1 MAVDLVGLVM
11 QYLTPDRI
19 GRIAAAFNLDSKSAQ
34 SVAEVSVPSLLAELA
49 SLAVQPGGAQK
60 VVDAVRQ
67 HSGTLDSRSN
77 AVGGSANQAVLADK
91 GTQWFSSLFGD
102 QSHSAL
108 TGAVAKF
115 CGLSQAASEA
125 LLGLLFPVVLGTI
138 SKQLGTSS
146 INASSL
152 TRLLASQKD
161 NIAAALPSGFTDLL
175 RGTGLLGALSAAAGT
190 VSAAVNQAS
199 MAASTATDGG
209 SRAAT
214 VVTDQASRAD
224 TTATRAASDAGAGA
238 DSLAAPGSFNWLYW
252 IIPALILA
260 ALIAWFFASNRP
272 EQIAQPPVNPTTQN
286 LMLAGVDVGKEI
298 AGGFENL
305 RTALEGI
312 TDADSAKAAL
322 PKLQSA
328 KGQIDKVNG
337 LIGQLSPEQRKILAG
352 LVNQFMPTINPLFD
366 KVLTIP
372 GVAELIKPTID
383 GLRTNLAALATT

>member
-1 MAVDLVGLVM
+1 MAVNLVGMVM

-34 SVAEVSVPSLLAELA
+34 SVAEVSVPSLLAGLA
-49 SLAVQPGGAQK
+49 NLALQPGGAQK

-67 HSGTLDSRSN
+67 HSGSLHSRAN

-102 QSHSAL
+102 QNHSAL
-108 TGAVAKF
+108 SGAVAKF

-125 LLGLLFPVVLGTI
+125 LLGLFFPVVLGTI
-138 SKQLGTSS
+138 SKQLGASS
-146 INASSL
+146 INSSSL

-161 NIAAALPSGFTDLL
+161 NIASALPSGFTDLL
-175 RGTGLLGALSAAAGT
+175 RGTGLLGALSGAAST
-190 VSAAVNQAS
+190 VSAAANQAS

-224 TTATRAASDAGAGA
+224 TTATRAGSDAGAGA

-272 EQIAQPPVNPTTQN
+272 EHVVQPPVNPTTQN
-286 LMLAGVDVGKEI
+286 LMLAGVDVGKEM
-298 AGGFENL
+298 AGGLENL
-305 RTALEGI
+305 RTALQGV
-312 TDADSAKAAL
+312 TDTDSAKAAL
-322 PKLQSA
+322 PKLQDA

-337 LIGQLSPEQRKILAG
+337 LIGQQSPEQRKMLAG
-352 LVNQFMPTINPLFD
+352 LVKRFMPTINPLFD
-366 KVLTIP
+366 EVLTIP

-383 GLRTNLAALATT
+383 GLRTTLAALTTT

>member
-1 MAVDLVGLVM
+1 MAANLVGMLM

-19 GRIAAAFNLDSKSAQ
+19 EQIAAAFNLDSKSAQ
-34 SVAEVSVPSLLAELA
+34 SVAEVPVPSLLAGLA

-67 HSGTLDSRSN
+67 HSGTLDSRAN

-108 TGAVAKF
+108 TGVVAKF

-125 LLGLLFPVVLGTI
+125 PLGLFFPVVLGTI
-138 SKQLGTSS
+138 SKQLGTSTL
-146 INASSL
+146 NASSL

-161 NIAAALPSGFTDLL
+161 NIAAALPSGFADPLQ
-175 RGTGLLGALSAAAGT
+175 GTGLLGALSGAAGA
-190 VSAAVNQAS
+190 VSAAANQAA

-214 VVTDQASRAD
+214 VVTDQASRAA
-224 TTATRAASDAGAGA
+224 TTPTRAASDAGAAA
-238 DSLAAPGSFNWLYW
+238 DSLTGPGSFSWLYW

-260 ALIAWFFASNRP
+260 ALIGWFFASNRP
-272 EQIAQPPVNPTTQN
+272 EQVAQPPVKLTTQN

-298 AGGFENL
+298 AGGLESL
-305 RTALEGI
+305 RTALQGV

-322 PKLQSA
+322 PKLQDA

-337 LIGQLSPEQRKILAG
+337 LIGQLSAEQRTILAG
-352 LVNQFMPTINPLFD
+352 LVNQFMPTLNPLFD

-383 GLRTNLAALATT
+383 ELRTTLAALTTT

>member
-1 MAVDLVGLVM
+1 MAVNLVGMVM

-19 GRIAAAFNLDSKSAQ
+19 GRIAIAFNLDSKSAQ

-67 HSGTLDSRSN
+67 HFGTLDSRAN

-102 QSHSAL
+102 QNHSAL
-108 TGAVAKF
+108 AGAVAKF

-125 LLGLLFPVVLGTI
+125 LLGLFFPVVLGTI
-138 SKQLGTSS
+138 SKQLGASS
-146 INASSL
+146 INNSSL

-161 NIAAALPSGFTDLL
+161 NIAGALPSGFTDLL
-175 RGTGLLGALSAAAGT
+175 RGTGLLGALSGAADT
-190 VSAAVNQAS
+190 VSAAANQAS
-199 MAASTATDGG
+199 MTALTATDGG

-214 VVTDQASRAD
+214 VATDQASRAD
-224 TTATRAASDAGAGA
+224 TTATRAGIDAGAGA
-238 DSLAAPGSFNWLYW
+238 DWLAAPGSFNWLYW
-252 IIPALILA
+252 IIPALVLA

-272 EQIAQPPVNPTTQN
+272 EQIAQPPVSPTTQN

-298 AGGFENL
+298 AGGLENL
-305 RTALEGI
+305 RTALRGI

-322 PKLQSA
+322 PKLQDA

-337 LIGQLSPEQRKILAG
+337 LIDQLSPEQRKILAG
-352 LVNQFMPTINPLFD
+352 LVNQFMPTISPLFD

-372 GVAELIKPTID
+372 GVAELIKPIID
-383 GLRTNLAALATT
+383 GLRTTLTALTTT

>member
-1 MAVDLVGLVM
+1 MAVNLVGMVM

-34 SVAEVSVPSLLAELA
+34 SVAEVSVPSLLAGLA
-49 SLAVQPGGAQK
+49 SLALRPGGAQK

-67 HSGTLDSRSN
+67 HSGTLDSRAN
-77 AVGGSANQAVLADK
+77 AVGGSANQAALADK
-91 GTQWFSSLFGD
+91 GTQWFSSLLGD

-125 LLGLLFPVVLGTI
+125 LLGLFFPVVLGTI
-138 SKQLGTSS
+138 SKQLGASTL
-146 INASSL
+146 NASIL

-161 NIAAALPSGFTDLL
+161 NIAAALPSGFADLL
-175 RGTGLLGALSAAAGT
+175 QGTGLLGALSGAAGT
-190 VSAAVNQAS
+190 VSAAANQAS

-209 SRAAT
+209 ARAAT
-214 VVTDQASRAD
+214 VVTDRASRAD
-224 TTATRAASDAGAGA
+224 TTATRAGSDAGAGA
-238 DSLAAPGSFNWLYW
+238 DSLAASRSFNWLYW

-260 ALIAWFFASNRP
+260 ALIAWFFAGNRP
-272 EQIAQPPVNPTTQN
+272 AQVAQPPVKLTTQN

-298 AGGFENL
+298 AGGLENL
-305 RTALEGI
+305 RTALQGI

-322 PKLQSA
+322 PKLQDA

-337 LIGQLSPEQRKILAG
+337 LTGQLSPEQRKILAG

-366 KVLTIP
+366 KVLAIP

-383 GLRTNLAALATT
+383 GVRMTLTSLSAA

>member
-1 MAVDLVGLVM
+1 MAVDLVGMVM

-67 HSGTLDSRSN
+67 HSGTLDSRAN

-125 LLGLLFPVVLGTI
+125 LLGLFFPVVLGTI
-138 SKQLGTSS
+138 SKQLGNSRL
-146 INASSL
+146 NASSL
-152 TRLLASQKD
+152 TRLLASQRD
-161 NIAAALPSGFTDLL
+161 NVAAALPSGFADLL
-175 RGTGLLGALSAAAGT
+175 RGTGLLGASSGAAGT
-190 VSAAVNQAS
+190 VSAAANQAA

-214 VVTDQASRAD
+214 VVTDQAARAD

-238 DSLAAPGSFNWLYW
+238 DSLAAPGSFNWLHW

-260 ALIAWFFASNRP
+260 ALIAWFFASKRL
-272 EQIAQPPVNPTTQN
+272 EQIAQPPVKPTTRN
-286 LMLAGVDVGKEI
+286 LMVAGVDVGKEVTTSL
-298 AGGFENL
+298 ESL
-305 RTALEGI
+305 RTALQSI

-322 PKLQSA
+322 PKLQDA

-366 KVLTIP
+366 KLLTIP

-383 GLRTNLAALATT
+383 GVRTTLTSLSAA

>member
-1 MAVDLVGLVM
+1 MAVNLVGMVM

-34 SVAEVSVPSLLAELA
+34 SVAEVSAPSLLAGLA
-49 SLAVQPGGAQK
+49 SLALQPGGAQK

-67 HSGTLDSRSN
+67 HSGTLDSRAN
-77 AVGGSANQAVLADK
+77 AVGGSANQALLADK
-91 GTQWFSSLFGD
+91 GTQWFASLFGD
-102 QSHSAL
+102 QNHSAL

-125 LLGLLFPVVLGTI
+125 LLGLFFPVVLGTI
-138 SKQLGTSS
+138 SKQLGTSRL
-146 INASSL
+146 NAPSL

-175 RGTGLLGALSAAAGT
+175 RGTGLLGALSGAAGT
-190 VSAAVNQAS
+190 VSAAANQAS
-199 MAASTATDGG
+199 MAAANATDGG

-224 TTATRAASDAGAGA
+224 TTATRAESDAGAGA
-238 DSLAAPGSFNWLYW
+238 DSLAAPGSFIWLYW

-260 ALIAWFFASNRP
+260 ALIAWFFASNRS
-272 EQIAQPPVNPTTQN
+272 EHIAQPPVKPTTQN

-298 AGGFENL
+298 AGGLENL
-305 RTALEGI
+305 RTALQGI

-322 PKLQSA
+322 PKLQDA

-352 LVNQFMPTINPLFD
+352 LVNQSMPTINPLFD

-372 GVAELIKPTID
+372 SVAELIKPTID
-383 GLRTNLAALATT
+383 GLRTTLAALTTT

>member
-1 MAVDLVGLVM
+1 MAVNLVGMVM

-19 GRIAAAFNLDSKSAQ
+19 ERIAAAFNLDSKSAQ

-67 HSGTLDSRSN
+67 HSGTLDSRAN

-91 GTQWFSSLFGD
+91 GTQWFSSLLGD

-125 LLGLLFPVVLGTI
+125 LLGLFFPVVLGTI
-138 SKQLGTSS
+138 SKQLGNSRL
-146 INASSL
+146 NASSL

-161 NIAAALPSGFTDLL
+161 DVAAALPSGFADLL
-175 RGTGLLGALSAAAGT
+175 RGTRLLGASSGAAGT
-190 VSAAVNQAS
+190 VSAAANQAA

-214 VVTDQASRAD
+214 VVTNQAAKAG
-224 TTATRAASDAGAGA
+224 TTATRTANDARTRA
-238 DSLAAPGSFNWLYW
+238 DSLTAPGSFNWLYW

-260 ALIAWFFASNRP
+260 ALIAWLLAGNRP
-272 EQIAQPPVNPTTQN
+272 EQIGQPPTKTTMQN
-286 LMLAGVDVGKEI
+286 LMLAGVDIGKEI
-298 AGGFENL
+298 VGGLENL
-305 RTALEGI
+305 RTALQGI
-312 TDADSAKAAL
+312 TDADSAKAVL
-322 PKLQSA
+322 PKLQDA
-328 KGQIDKVNG
+328 KGQIDKLNG

-383 GLRTNLAALATT
+383 GLRTTLAALTTT